1 MDRAGRASA
10 DYPLQN
16 LPLAAG
22 QAVSEHEQLADM
34 AGRVDVQSGDF
45 FESVPGADVY
55 VLSYILHDWDD
66 ESCLR
71 ILRAIRNAAAPGAR
85 LVIIESVIPS
95 RARARSRLSKRP
107 FGKPDARI
115 IQASGDFSARR
126 CATRISQPRTEPYSG
141 VSEG

>member
-95 RARARSRLSKRP
+95 PSPSPSP
-107 FGKPDARI
+107 FSFIETTLR
-115 IQASGDFSARR
+115 QA
-126 CATRISQPRTEPYSG
+126 
-141 VSEG
+141 